1 MHWRGLTV
9 REWIWLIG
17 PWLLGL
23 VAMIFVINYFWQ
35 PAPPRAIVMATGA
48 EGGAAH
54 RAGERYREAL
64 AKRGITVELKKTSG
78 SLENRAK
85 LLDDDSGVS
94 AAFVQTGTAKMD
106 DALWLSAVAGVYPEP
121 LWIFYRA
128 DGDAAGNA
136 NVSPKVKDAPVSTA
150 QKIITQISELKGK
163 KIAIGDRGSG
173 TRRVAVELFA
183 AYGIDIEAQPH
194 SELNGIPAATA
205 LLNREV
211 DAVAVVTGEDSAQVQ
226 MLLREPN
233 IRLLAFTQSAALT
246 RHFPHFSTV
255 KLAPGMID
263 LANNIPPE
271 EVPLIAAMSQ
281 LMVRNDLHPALIRVL
296 AEAAKEIHHGSG
308 WFHKAND
315 FPTARGTDV
324 PIHADADR
332 YFTSGVSFLQRHLPF
347 WVSVWVERAL
357 ILLVPL
363 LAIGIP
369 AARLLPALYNWRMR
383 ERIYRW
389 YAEVRHLDSEAMIA
403 APKSADAES
412 ILTKLNKIEA
422 RADNVR
428 VPLAFARE
436 LYDLKVHIDFVRGRL
451 R

>member
-23 VAMIFVINYFWQ
+23 AAMIFVINYFWQ
-35 PAPPRAIVMATGA
+35 PAPPRSIVMATGA

-54 RAGERYREAL
+54 RAGERYREVL
-64 AKRGITVELKKTSG
+64 AKRGITVELKTTNG

-85 LLDDDSGVS
+85 LLDDESGVS
-94 AAFVQTGTAKMD
+94 AAFVQTGSGTMD
-106 DALWLSAVAGVYPEP
+106 DAVWLSAIAGIYPEP
-121 LWIFYRA
+121 LWIFYRN
-128 DGDAAGNA
+128 D
-136 NVSPKVKDAPVSTA
+136 PKKTIA
-150 QKIITQISELKGK
+150 QVSELAGK
-163 KIAIGDRGSG
+163 KIAIGSRGSG

-183 AYGIDIEAQPH
+183 AYGIDIEKQPH

-205 LLNREV
+205 LLKREV

-226 MLLREPN
+226 SLLREPD
-233 IRLLAFTQSAALT
+233 IRLLGFPQSAALS
-246 RHFPHFSTV
+246 RHFPHLTTV

-263 LANNIPPE
+263 LAKNLPPD
-271 EVPLIAAMSQ
+271 EVPLLAAMSQ
-281 LMVRNDLHPALIRVL
+281 LLVRNDLHPALIRVL

-308 WFHKAND
+308 WFHKAGD
-315 FPTARGTDV
+315 FPTTRGTDV

-369 AARLLPALYNWRMR
+369 AARLLPAIYNWRMR
-383 ERIYRW
+383 ERVYRW
-389 YAEVRHLDSEAMIA
+389 YAEVRHLDTEAMTTKPA
-403 APKSADAES
+403 STEAEN
-412 ILTKLNKIEA
+412 ILNRLNKIEA

-436 LYDLKVHIDFVRGRL
+436 LYDLKVHIDFVRRRL
-451 R
+451 Q

>member
-1 MHWRGLTV
+1 MHWRGLTI

-17 PWLLGL
+17 PWLIGL
-23 VAMIFVINYFWQ
+23 AAMIFVINYFWQ
-35 PAPPRAIVMATGA
+35 PAPPRSIVVATGA

-54 RAGERYREAL
+54 RAGERYRDVL
-64 AKRGITVELKKTSG
+64 AKRGITVELKTTNG

-85 LLDDDSGVS
+85 LLDDDSGIA
-94 AAFVQTGTAKMD
+94 AAFVQTGIATME
-106 DALWLSAVAGVYPEP
+106 DAVWLSAVAGVYPEP

-128 DGDAAGNA
+128 E
-136 NVSPKVKDAPVSTA
+136 PKRS
-150 QKIITQISELKGK
+150 ITQVSELAGK
-163 KIAIGDRGSG
+163 NIAIGSRGSG

-183 AYGIDIEAQPH
+183 AYGIDIEQLPH

-205 LLNREV
+205 LLKRKI

-226 MLLREPN
+226 SLLREPD
-233 IRLLAFTQSAALT
+233 IRLLGFPQSAALS
-246 RHFPHFSTV
+246 RHFPHLSTV

-263 LANNIPPE
+263 LAKNLPDE
-271 EVPLIAAMSQ
+271 EVPLISAVSQ
-281 LMVRNDLHPALIRVL
+281 LLVRNDLHPALIRIL

-308 WFHKAND
+308 WFHKAGD
-315 FPTARGTDV
+315 FPTTRGTDV
-324 PIHADADR
+324 PVHADADR
-332 YFTSGVSFLQRHLPF
+332 YFTSGASFLQRHLPF

-369 AARLLPALYNWRMR
+369 AARLLPAIYNWRMR
-383 ERIYRW
+383 ERVYRW
-389 YAEVRHLDSEAMIA
+389 YAEVRHLDSEAMTTKPA
-403 APKSADAES
+403 SENAEN
-412 ILTKLNKIEA
+412 ILSKLNKIEA

-436 LYDLKVHIDFVRGRL
+436 LYDLKVHIDFVRRRL

>member
-23 VAMIFVINYFWQ
+23 AAMMFVINYFWQ
-35 PAPPRAIVMATGA
+35 PAPPRSIVMATGA

-54 RAGERYREAL
+54 RAGERYRDVL
-64 AKRGITVELKKTSG
+64 AKRGITVELKITNG

-85 LLDDDSGVS
+85 LLDDESGVS
-94 AAFVQTGTAKMD
+94 AAFVQTGSGTMD
-106 DALWLSAVAGVYPEP
+106 DAVWLSAIAGVYPEP
-121 LWIFYRA
+121 LWIFYRN
-128 DGDAAGNA
+128 D
-136 NVSPKVKDAPVSTA
+136 PKKT
-150 QKIITQISELKGK
+150 ITQVSELAGK
-163 KIAIGDRGSG
+163 KIAIGSRGSG

-183 AYGIDIEAQPH
+183 AYGIDIETQPH

-205 LLNREV
+205 LLKREV

-226 MLLREPN
+226 SLLREAD
-233 IRLLAFTQSAALT
+233 IRLLGFPQSAALS
-246 RHFPHFSTV
+246 RHFPHLTTV

-263 LANNIPPE
+263 LAKNIPPE

-281 LMVRNDLHPALIRVL
+281 LLVRNDLHPALIRVL

-308 WFHKAND
+308 WFHKAGD
-315 FPTARGTDV
+315 FPTTRGTDV

-369 AARLLPALYNWRMR
+369 AARLLPAIYNWRMR
-383 ERIYRW
+383 ERVYRW
-389 YAEVRHLDSEAMIA
+389 YAEVRHLDTEAMTTKPA
-403 APKSADAES
+403 STEAEN
-412 ILTKLNKIEA
+412 ILNRLNKIEA

-436 LYDLKVHIDFVRGRL
+436 LYDLKVHIDFVRRRL
-451 R
+451 Q

>member
-1 MHWRGLTV
+1 MHWRGLTI
-9 REWIWLIG
+9 REWIWLVG
-17 PWLLGL
+17 PWLIGL
-23 VAMIFVINYFWQ
+23 AAMVFVINYFWQ
-35 PAPPRAIVMATGA
+35 PAPPRSIVVATGA

-54 RAGERYREAL
+54 RAGERYRDLL
-64 AKRGITVELKKTSG
+64 AKRGITVELKTTNG

-85 LLDDDSGVS
+85 LLDDDSGIA
-94 AAFVQTGTAKMD
+94 AAFVQTGIATME
-106 DALWLSAVAGVYPEP
+106 DAVWLSTVAGVYPEP

-128 DGDAAGNA
+128 D
-136 NVSPKVKDAPVSTA
+136 PKRS
-150 QKIITQISELKGK
+150 ITQVSELAGK
-163 KIAIGDRGSG
+163 KIAIGSRGSG

-183 AYGIDIEAQPH
+183 AYGIDIEQQPH

-205 LLNREV
+205 LLKREI

-226 MLLREPN
+226 SLLRESD
-233 IRLLAFTQSAALT
+233 IRLLGFPQSAALS
-246 RHFPHFSTV
+246 RHFPHLSTV

-263 LANNIPPE
+263 LAKNLPSE
-271 EVPLIAAMSQ
+271 EVPLISAVSQ
-281 LMVRNDLHPALIRVL
+281 LLIRNDLHPALIRIL

-308 WFHKAND
+308 WFHKAGD
-315 FPTARGTDV
+315 FPTTRGTDV
-324 PIHADADR
+324 PVHADADR
-332 YFTSGVSFLQRHLPF
+332 YFTSGASFLQRHLPF

-369 AARLLPALYNWRMR
+369 AARLLPAIYNWRMR
-383 ERIYRW
+383 ERVYRW
-389 YAEVRHLDSEAMIA
+389 YAEVRHLDTEAMTTKPA
-403 APKSADAES
+403 SENAES
-412 ILTKLNKIEA
+412 ILSKLNKIEA

-436 LYDLKVHIDFVRGRL
+436 LYDLKVHIDFVRRRL

>member
-23 VAMIFVINYFWQ
+23 AAMIFVINYFWQ
-35 PAPPRAIVMATGA
+35 PAPPRSIVMATGA

-54 RAGERYREAL
+54 RAGERYRDVL
-64 AKRGITVELKKTSG
+64 AKRGITVELKITNG

-85 LLDDDSGVS
+85 LLDDESGVS
-94 AAFVQTGTAKMD
+94 AAFVQTGSGTMD
-106 DALWLSAVAGVYPEP
+106 DAVWLSAIAGVYPEP
-121 LWIFYRA
+121 LWIFYRH
-128 DGDAAGNA
+128 D
-136 NVSPKVKDAPVSTA
+136 PKKT
-150 QKIITQISELKGK
+150 ITQVSELAGK
-163 KIAIGDRGSG
+163 KIAIGSRGSG

-183 AYGIDIEAQPH
+183 AYGIDIETQPH

-205 LLNREV
+205 LLKREI

-226 MLLREPN
+226 SLLREAD
-233 IRLLAFTQSAALT
+233 IRLLGFPQSAALS
-246 RHFPHFSTV
+246 RHFPHLTTV

-263 LANNIPPE
+263 LAKNIPPE

-281 LMVRNDLHPALIRVL
+281 LLVRNDLHPALIRVL

-308 WFHKAND
+308 WFHKAGD
-315 FPTARGTDV
+315 FPTTRGTDV

-369 AARLLPALYNWRMR
+369 AARLLPAIYNWRMR
-383 ERIYRW
+383 ERVYRW
-389 YAEVRHLDSEAMIA
+389 YAEVRHLDTEAMTTKPA
-403 APKSADAES
+403 STEAEN
-412 ILTKLNKIEA
+412 ILNRLNKIEA

-436 LYDLKVHIDFVRGRL
+436 LYDLKVHIDFVRRRL
-451 R
+451 Q

>member
-23 VAMIFVINYFWQ
+23 AAMIFVINYFWQ
-35 PAPPRAIVMATGA
+35 PAPPRSIVMATGA

-54 RAGERYREAL
+54 RAGERYRDVL
-64 AKRGITVELKKTSG
+64 AKRGITVELKTTNG

-85 LLDDDSGVS
+85 LLDDESGVS
-94 AAFVQTGTAKMD
+94 AAFVQTGSGTMD
-106 DALWLSAVAGVYPEP
+106 DAVWLSAIAGIYPEP
-121 LWIFYRA
+121 LWIFYRH
-128 DGDAAGNA
+128 D
-136 NVSPKVKDAPVSTA
+136 PKKTIA
-150 QKIITQISELKGK
+150 QVSELAGK
-163 KIAIGDRGSG
+163 KIAIGSRGSG

-183 AYGIDIEAQPH
+183 AYGIDIEKQPH

-205 LLNREV
+205 LLKREV

-226 MLLREPN
+226 SLLREPD
-233 IRLLAFTQSAALT
+233 IRLLGFPQSAALS
-246 RHFPHFSTV
+246 RHFPHLTTV

-263 LANNIPPE
+263 LAKNTPPE
-271 EVPLIAAMSQ
+271 EVLLLAAMSQ
-281 LMVRNDLHPALIRVL
+281 LLVRNDLHPALIRVL

-308 WFHKAND
+308 WFHKAGD
-315 FPTARGTDV
+315 FPTTRGTDV

-383 ERIYRW
+383 ERVYRW
-389 YAEVRHLDSEAMIA
+389 YAEVRHLDTEALTA
-403 APKSADAES
+403 KPASTEAEN
-412 ILTKLNKIEA
+412 ILNRLNKIEA

-428 VPLAFARE
+428 VPLAFTRE
-436 LYDLKVHIDFVRGRL
+436 LYDLKVHIDFVRRRL
-451 R
+451 Q

>member
-1 MHWRGLTV
+1 MHWRGLTI

-23 VAMIFVINYFWQ
+23 AAMIFVINYFWQ
-35 PAPPRAIVMATGA
+35 PAPPRNIVMATGA

-54 RAGERYREAL
+54 RAGERYRDVL
-64 AKRGITVELKKTSG
+64 AKRGITVELKITNG

-85 LLDDDSGVS
+85 LLDDESGVS
-94 AAFVQTGTAKMD
+94 TAFVQTGSGTMD
-106 DALWLSAVAGVYPEP
+106 DAVWLSAIAGVYPEP
-121 LWIFYRA
+121 LWIFYRN
-128 DGDAAGNA
+128 D
-136 NVSPKVKDAPVSTA
+136 PKKT
-150 QKIITQISELKGK
+150 ITQVSELPGK
-163 KIAIGDRGSG
+163 KIAIGSRGSG

-183 AYGIDIEAQPH
+183 AYGIDIEKQPH

-205 LLNREV
+205 LLKREV

-226 MLLREPN
+226 SLLREPD
-233 IRLLAFTQSAALT
+233 IRLLGFPQSAALS
-246 RHFPHFSTV
+246 RHFPHLTTV

-263 LANNIPPE
+263 LAKNIPPE

-281 LMVRNDLHPALIRVL
+281 LLVRNDLHPALIRVL

-308 WFHKAND
+308 WFHKAGD
-315 FPTARGTDV
+315 FPTTRGTDV

-369 AARLLPALYNWRMR
+369 AARLLPAIYNWRMR
-383 ERIYRW
+383 ERVYRW
-389 YAEVRHLDSEAMIA
+389 YAEVRHLDTEAMTTKPA
-403 APKSADAES
+403 STEAEN
-412 ILTKLNKIEA
+412 ILNRLNKIEA

-436 LYDLKVHIDFVRGRL
+436 LYDLKVHIDFVRRRL
-451 R
+451 Q

>member
-23 VAMIFVINYFWQ
+23 AAMIFVINYFWQ
-35 PAPPRAIVMATGA
+35 PAPPRSIVLATGA

-54 RAGERYREAL
+54 RAGERYRDVL
-64 AKRGITVELKKTSG
+64 AKRGITVELKTTNG

-85 LLDDDSGVS
+85 LLDDDSGIS
-94 AAFVQTGTAKMD
+94 AAFVQTGSGTME
-106 DALWLSAVAGVYPEP
+106 DAVWLSAIAGVYPEP

-128 DGDAAGNA
+128 E
-136 NVSPKVKDAPVSTA
+136 PKKT
-150 QKIITQISELKGK
+150 ITQVSELGAK
-163 KIAIGDRGSG
+163 KIAIGSRGSG

-183 AYGIDIEAQPH
+183 AYGIDIEKQAY
-194 SELNGIPAATA
+194 SELNGMPAATA
-205 LLNREV
+205 LLKRDV
-211 DAVAVVTGEDSAQVQ
+211 DALAVVTGEDSAQVQ
-226 MLLREPN
+226 LLLHDAD
-233 IRLLAFTQSAALT
+233 IRLLGFPQSAALS
-246 RHFPHFSTV
+246 RHFPHLTTV
-255 KLAPGMID
+255 KLVPGMID
-263 LANNIPPE
+263 LAKNIPPE
-271 EVPLIAAMSQ
+271 EVPLLAAMSQ
-281 LMVRNDLHPALIRVL
+281 LLVRNDLHPALIRIL

-308 WFHKAND
+308 WFHKAGD
-315 FPTARGTDV
+315 FPTTRGTDV

-369 AARLLPALYNWRMR
+369 AARLLPAIYNWRMR
-383 ERIYRW
+383 ERVYRW
-389 YAEVRHLDSEAMIA
+389 YAEVRHLDTEALTTKPA
-403 APKSADAES
+403 STEAEN
-412 ILTKLNKIEA
+412 ILSRLNKIEA

-436 LYDLKVHIDFVRGRL
+436 LYDLKVHIDFVRRRL
-451 R
+451 Q

>member
-1 MHWRGLTV
+1 MHWRGLTI
-9 REWIWLIG
+9 REWIWLVG

-23 VAMIFVINYFWQ
+23 AAMIFVINYFWQ
-35 PAPPRAIVMATGA
+35 PAPPRSIVMATGA

-54 RAGERYREAL
+54 RAGERYRDVL
-64 AKRGITVELKKTSG
+64 AKRGITVELKTTNG

-85 LLDDDSGVS
+85 LLDDESGVL
-94 AAFVQTGTAKMD
+94 AAFVQTGSGTMD
-106 DALWLSAVAGVYPEP
+106 DAVWLSAIAGVYPEP
-121 LWIFYRA
+121 LWIFYRH
-128 DGDAAGNA
+128 D
-136 NVSPKVKDAPVSTA
+136 PKKT
-150 QKIITQISELKGK
+150 ITQVSELAGK
-163 KIAIGDRGSG
+163 KIAIGSRGSG

-183 AYGIDIEAQPH
+183 AYGIDIETQPH

-205 LLNREV
+205 LLKHEV
-211 DAVAVVTGEDSAQVQ
+211 NAVAVVTGEDSAQVQ
-226 MLLREPN
+226 SLLREPD
-233 IRLLAFTQSAALT
+233 IRLLGFPQSAALS
-246 RHFPHFSTV
+246 RHFPHLTTV

-263 LANNIPPE
+263 LAKNIPPE

-281 LMVRNDLHPALIRVL
+281 LLVRSDLHPALIRVL

-308 WFHKAND
+308 WFHKAGD
-315 FPTARGTDV
+315 FPTTRGTDV

-332 YFTSGVSFLQRHLPF
+332 YFTSGASFLQRHLPF

-383 ERIYRW
+383 ERVYRW
-389 YAEVRHLDSEAMIA
+389 YAEVRHLDTEAMTTKPA
-403 APKSADAES
+403 STEAEN
-412 ILTKLNKIEA
+412 ILNRLNKIEA

-436 LYDLKVHIDFVRGRL
+436 LYDLKVHIDFVRRRL
-451 R
+451 Q

>member
-1 MHWRGLTV
+1 M
-9 REWIWLIG
+9 REWIWLVG
-17 PWLLGL
+17 PWLIGL
-23 VAMIFVINYFWQ
+23 AAMIFVINYFWQ
-35 PAPPRAIVMATGA
+35 PAPPRSIVVATGA

-54 RAGERYREAL
+54 RAGERYRDVL
-64 AKRGITVELKKTSG
+64 AKRGITVELKTTNG

-85 LLDDDSGVS
+85 LLDDDSGIA
-94 AAFVQTGTAKMD
+94 AAFVQTGIATME
-106 DALWLSAVAGVYPEP
+106 DAVWLSAVAGVYPEP

-128 DGDAAGNA
+128 E
-136 NVSPKVKDAPVSTA
+136 PKRS
-150 QKIITQISELKGK
+150 ITQVSELADK
-163 KIAIGDRGSG
+163 KIAIGSRGSG

-183 AYGIDIEAQPH
+183 AYGIDIEKLPH

-205 LLNREV
+205 LLKREI

-226 MLLREPN
+226 TLLREPN
-233 IRLLAFTQSAALT
+233 IRLLGFPQSAALS
-246 RHFPHFSTV
+246 RHFPHLSAV

-263 LANNIPPE
+263 LAKNLPNE
-271 EVPLIAAMSQ
+271 EVPLLSAVSQ
-281 LMVRNDLHPALIRVL
+281 LLVRNDLHPALIRIL

-308 WFHKAND
+308 WFHKAGD
-315 FPTARGTDV
+315 FPTTRGTDV
-324 PIHADADR
+324 PVHADADR
-332 YFTSGVSFLQRHLPF
+332 YFTSGASFLQRRLPF

-383 ERIYRW
+383 ERVYRW
-389 YAEVRHLDSEAMIA
+389 YAEVRHLDTEAMTTKPA
-403 APKSADAES
+403 STEAEN
-412 ILTKLNKIEA
+412 ILSRLNKIEA

-436 LYDLKVHIDFVRGRL
+436 LYDLKVHIDFVRRRL

>member
-9 REWIWLIG
+9 REWIWLVG

-23 VAMIFVINYFWQ
+23 AAMIFVINYFWQ
-35 PAPPRAIVMATGA
+35 PAPPRTIVMATGA

-54 RAGERYREAL
+54 RAGERYRDVL
-64 AKRGITVELKKTSG
+64 AKRGITVELKTTNG

-85 LLDDDSGVS
+85 LLDDDSGIA
-94 AAFVQTGTAKMD
+94 AAFVQTGIATMD
-106 DALWLSAVAGVYPEP
+106 DAVWLSAVAGLYPEP

-128 DGDAAGNA
+128 E
-136 NVSPKVKDAPVSTA
+136 PKQS
-150 QKIITQISELKGK
+150 ITQVSELAGK
-163 KIAIGDRGSG
+163 NIAIGSRGSG
-173 TRRVAVELFA
+173 TRRVTVELFA
-183 AYGIDIEAQPH
+183 AYGIDIEKQPH
-194 SELNGIPAATA
+194 TELNGIPAATA
-205 LLNREV
+205 LLKRQV

-226 MLLREPN
+226 SLLREPD
-233 IRLLAFTQSAALT
+233 IRLLGFPQSAALS
-246 RHFPHFSTV
+246 RHFPHLTTV

-263 LANNIPPE
+263 LAKNLPEE
-271 EVPLIAAMSQ
+271 EVPLISAVSQ
-281 LMVRNDLHPALIRVL
+281 LLVRNDLHPALIRIL

-308 WFHKAND
+308 WFHKAGD
-315 FPTARGTDV
+315 FPTTRGTDV
-324 PIHADADR
+324 PVHADADR
-332 YFTSGVSFLQRHLPF
+332 YFTSGASFLQRHLPF

-369 AARLLPALYNWRMR
+369 AARLLPAIYNWRMR
-383 ERIYRW
+383 ERVYRW
-389 YAEVRHLDSEAMIA
+389 YAEVRHLDTEAMTTKPA
-403 APKSADAES
+403 STEAEN
-412 ILTKLNKIEA
+412 ILNRLNKIEA

-436 LYDLKVHIDFVRGRL
+436 LYDLKVHIDFVRRRL

>member
-9 REWIWLIG
+9 REWIWLVG

-23 VAMIFVINYFWQ
+23 AAMIFVINYFWQ
-35 PAPPRAIVMATGA
+35 PAPPRSIVMATGA

-54 RAGERYREAL
+54 RAGERYRDVL
-64 AKRGITVELKKTSG
+64 AKRGITVELKTTNG

-85 LLDDDSGVS
+85 LLDDESGVS
-94 AAFVQTGTAKMD
+94 AAFVQTGSGTMD
-106 DALWLSAVAGVYPEP
+106 DAVWLSAIAGVYPEP
-121 LWIFYRA
+121 LWIFYRN
-128 DGDAAGNA
+128 D
-136 NVSPKVKDAPVSTA
+136 PKKT
-150 QKIITQISELKGK
+150 ITQVSELTGK
-163 KIAIGDRGSG
+163 KIAIGSRGSG
-173 TRRVAVELFA
+173 TRRVSVELFA
-183 AYGIDIEAQPH
+183 AYGIDIEKQPH

-205 LLNREV
+205 LLKREV

-226 MLLREPN
+226 SLLREPD
-233 IRLLAFTQSAALT
+233 IRLLGFPQSAALS
-246 RHFPHFSTV
+246 RHFPHLSTV

-263 LANNIPPE
+263 LAKNLPEE
-271 EVPLIAAMSQ
+271 EVPLINAVSQ
-281 LMVRNDLHPALIRVL
+281 LLVRNDLHPALIRIL

-308 WFHKAND
+308 WFHKAGD
-315 FPTARGTDV
+315 FPTTRGTDV

-369 AARLLPALYNWRMR
+369 AARLLPAIYNWRMR
-383 ERIYRW
+383 ERVYRW
-389 YAEVRHLDSEAMIA
+389 YAEVRHLDTEAMTTKPA
-403 APKSADAES
+403 STEAEN
-412 ILTKLNKIEA
+412 ILNRLNKIEA

-436 LYDLKVHIDFVRGRL
+436 LYDLKVHIDFVRRRL
-451 R
+451 Q

>member
-23 VAMIFVINYFWQ
+23 AAMIFVINYFWQ
-35 PAPPRAIVMATGA
+35 PAPPRSIVMATGA

-54 RAGERYREAL
+54 RAGERYRDVL
-64 AKRGITVELKKTSG
+64 AKRGITVELKTTNG

-85 LLDDDSGVS
+85 LLDDESGVS
-94 AAFVQTGTAKMD
+94 AAFVQTGSGTMD
-106 DALWLSAVAGVYPEP
+106 DAVWLSAIAGIYPEP
-121 LWIFYRA
+121 LWIFYRN
-128 DGDAAGNA
+128 D
-136 NVSPKVKDAPVSTA
+136 PK
-150 QKIITQISELKGK
+150 KIITQVSELAGK
-163 KIAIGDRGSG
+163 KIAIGSRGSG

-183 AYGIDIEAQPH
+183 AYGIDIEKQPH

-205 LLNREV
+205 LLKREV

-226 MLLREPN
+226 SLLREPD
-233 IRLLAFTQSAALT
+233 IRLLGFPQSAALS
-246 RHFPHFSTV
+246 RHFPHLTTV

-263 LANNIPPE
+263 LAKNLPPE
-271 EVPLIAAMSQ
+271 EVLLLAAMSQ
-281 LMVRNDLHPALIRVL
+281 LLVRSDLHPALIRVL
-296 AEAAKEIHHGSG
+296 AEAAKEIHHRSG
-308 WFHKAND
+308 WFHKAGD
-315 FPTARGTDV
+315 FPTTRGTDV

-383 ERIYRW
+383 ERVYRW
-389 YAEVRHLDSEAMIA
+389 YAEVRHLDTEALTA
-403 APKSADAES
+403 KPASTEAEN
-412 ILTKLNKIEA
+412 ILNRLNKIEA

-428 VPLAFARE
+428 VPLAFTRE
-436 LYDLKVHIDFVRGRL
+436 LYDLKVHIDFVRRRL
-451 R
+451 Q

>member
-23 VAMIFVINYFWQ
+23 AAMIFVINYFWQ
-35 PAPPRAIVMATGA
+35 PAPPRSIVMATGA

-54 RAGERYREAL
+54 RAGERYREVL
-64 AKRGITVELKKTSG
+64 AKRGITVELKTTNG

-85 LLDDDSGVS
+85 LLDDESGIS
-94 AAFVQTGTAKMD
+94 AAFVQTGSGTMD
-106 DALWLSAVAGVYPEP
+106 DAVWLSAIAGVYPEP
-121 LWIFYRA
+121 LWIFYRH
-128 DGDAAGNA
+128 D
-136 NVSPKVKDAPVSTA
+136 PKKT
-150 QKIITQISELKGK
+150 ITQVSELAGK
-163 KIAIGDRGSG
+163 KIAIGSRGSG

-183 AYGIDIEAQPH
+183 AYGIDIEKQPH

-205 LLNREV
+205 LLKREI
-211 DAVAVVTGEDSAQVQ
+211 DAIAVVTGEDSAQVQ
-226 MLLREPN
+226 SLLREAD
-233 IRLLAFTQSAALT
+233 IRLLGFPQSAALS
-246 RHFPHFSTV
+246 RHFPHLTTV

-263 LANNIPPE
+263 LAKNIPPE

-281 LMVRNDLHPALIRVL
+281 LLVRNDLHPALIRIL

-308 WFHKAND
+308 WFHKAGD
-315 FPTARGTDV
+315 FPTTRGTDV

-369 AARLLPALYNWRMR
+369 AARLLPAIYNWRMR
-383 ERIYRW
+383 ERVYRW
-389 YAEVRHLDSEAMIA
+389 YAEVRHLDTEAMTTKPA
-403 APKSADAES
+403 STEAEN
-412 ILTKLNKIEA
+412 ILSRLNKIEA

-436 LYDLKVHIDFVRGRL
+436 LYDLKVHIDFVRRRL

>member
-1 MHWRGLTV
+1 MHWRGLTI

-17 PWLLGL
+17 PWLIGL
-23 VAMIFVINYFWQ
+23 AAMMFVINYFWQ
-35 PAPPRAIVMATGA
+35 PAPPRSIVMATGA

-54 RAGERYREAL
+54 RAGERYRDVL
-64 AKRGITVELKKTSG
+64 AKRGITVELKTTNG

-85 LLDDDSGVS
+85 LLDDESGVS
-94 AAFVQTGTAKMD
+94 AAFVQTGSGTMD
-106 DALWLSAVAGVYPEP
+106 DAVWLSAIAGIYPEP
-121 LWIFYRA
+121 LWIFYRN
-128 DGDAAGNA
+128 D
-136 NVSPKVKDAPVSTA
+136 PKKT
-150 QKIITQISELKGK
+150 ITQVSELAGK
-163 KIAIGDRGSG
+163 KIAIGSRGSG

-183 AYGIDIEAQPH
+183 AYGIDIEKQPH

-205 LLNREV
+205 LLKREV

-226 MLLREPN
+226 SLLREAD
-233 IRLLAFTQSAALT
+233 IKLLGFPQSAALS
-246 RHFPHFSTV
+246 RHFPHLTTV

-263 LANNIPPE
+263 LAKNIPPE

-281 LMVRNDLHPALIRVL
+281 LIVRNDLHPALIRVL

-308 WFHKAND
+308 WFHKAGD
-315 FPTARGTDV
+315 FPTTRGTDV

-369 AARLLPALYNWRMR
+369 AARLLPAIYNWRMR
-383 ERIYRW
+383 ERVYRW
-389 YAEVRHLDSEAMIA
+389 YAEVRHLDTEAMTTKPA
-403 APKSADAES
+403 STEAEN
-412 ILTKLNKIEA
+412 ILNRLNKIEA

-436 LYDLKVHIDFVRGRL
+436 LYDLKVHIDFVRRRL
-451 R
+451 Q

>member
-23 VAMIFVINYFWQ
+23 AAMIFVINYFWQ
-35 PAPPRAIVMATGA
+35 PAPPRSIVMATGA

-54 RAGERYREAL
+54 RAGERYRDVL
-64 AKRGITVELKKTSG
+64 AKRGITVELKTTNG

-85 LLDDDSGVS
+85 LLDDESGVS
-94 AAFVQTGTAKMD
+94 AAFVQTGSGTMD
-106 DALWLSAVAGVYPEP
+106 DAVWLSAIAGVYPEP
-121 LWIFYRA
+121 LWIFYRN
-128 DGDAAGNA
+128 D
-136 NVSPKVKDAPVSTA
+136 PKKT
-150 QKIITQISELKGK
+150 ITQVSELAGK
-163 KIAIGDRGSG
+163 KIAIGSRGSG

-183 AYGIDIEAQPH
+183 AYGIDIEKQPH

-205 LLNREV
+205 LLKREV

-226 MLLREPN
+226 SLLREAD
-233 IRLLAFTQSAALT
+233 IRLLGFPQSAALS
-246 RHFPHFSTV
+246 RHFPHLTTV
-255 KLAPGMID
+255 KLTPGMID
-263 LANNIPPE
+263 LAKNIPSE

-281 LMVRNDLHPALIRVL
+281 LIVRNDLHPALIRVL

-308 WFHKAND
+308 WFHKAGD
-315 FPTARGTDV
+315 FPTTRGTDV

-369 AARLLPALYNWRMR
+369 AARLLPAIYNWRMR
-383 ERIYRW
+383 ERVYRW
-389 YAEVRHLDSEAMIA
+389 YAEVRHLDTEAMTTKPA
-403 APKSADAES
+403 STEAEN
-412 ILTKLNKIEA
+412 ILSRLNKIEA

-436 LYDLKVHIDFVRGRL
+436 LYDLKVHIDFVRRRL
-451 R
+451 Q

>member
-17 PWLLGL
+17 PWLIGL

-35 PAPPRAIVMATGA
+35 PAPPHSIVMATGA

-54 RAGERYREAL
+54 RAGERYRDVL
-64 AKRGITVELKKTSG
+64 AKRGITVELRTTSG

-85 LLDDDSGVS
+85 LLDDDAGIS
-94 AAFVQTGTAKMD
+94 AAFVQTGSATMAD
-106 DALWLSAVAGVYPEP
+106 VGWLSAVAGVYPEP
-121 LWIFYRA
+121 LWIFYRI
-128 DGDAAGNA
+128 DE
-136 NVSPKVKDAPVSTA
+136 KVGEKSEAKPGA
-150 QKIITQISELKGK
+150 KKIISQVTELKGR

-183 AYGIDIEAQPH
+183 AYGIDLDTQPN
-194 SELNGIPAATA
+194 SELNGIPAAKA
-205 LLNREV
+205 LLNREI

-233 IRLLAFTQSAALT
+233 IGLLGFPQSAALT
-246 RHFPHFSTV
+246 RHFPHFATV

-281 LMVRNDLHPALIRVL
+281 LMIRSDLHPALIRVL

-308 WFHKAND
+308 WFHKADD

-324 PIHADADR
+324 PIHADAER
-332 YFTSGVSFLQRHLPF
+332 YFTSGASFLQRHLPF

-383 ERIYRW
+383 ERVYRW
-389 YAEVRHLDSEAMIA
+389 YAEVRHLDSEAISA
-403 APKSADAES
+403 APKGVDAEQ
-412 ILTKLNKIEA
+412 ILSKLNKIEA
-422 RADNVR
+422 RADNIR

-436 LYDLKVHIDFVRGRL
+436 LYDLKVHIEFVRRRL

>member
-23 VAMIFVINYFWQ
+23 AAMIFVINYFWQ
-35 PAPPRAIVMATGA
+35 PAPPRSIVMATGA

-54 RAGERYREAL
+54 RAGERYRDVL
-64 AKRGITVELKKTSG
+64 AKRGITVELKTTNG

-85 LLDDDSGVS
+85 LLDDESGVS
-94 AAFVQTGTAKMD
+94 AAFMQTGSGTMD
-106 DALWLSAVAGVYPEP
+106 DAVWLSAIAGVYPEP
-121 LWIFYRA
+121 LWIFYRN
-128 DGDAAGNA
+128 D
-136 NVSPKVKDAPVSTA
+136 PKKT
-150 QKIITQISELKGK
+150 ITQVSELTGK
-163 KIAIGDRGSG
+163 KIAIGSRGSG

-183 AYGIDIEAQPH
+183 AYGIDIETQPH

-205 LLNREV
+205 LLKREV

-226 MLLREPN
+226 SLLREAD
-233 IRLLAFTQSAALT
+233 IRLLGFPQSAALS
-246 RHFPHFSTV
+246 RHFPHLTTV

-263 LANNIPPE
+263 LAKNIPSE

-281 LMVRNDLHPALIRVL
+281 LIVRNDLHPALIRVL

-308 WFHKAND
+308 WFHKAGD
-315 FPTARGTDV
+315 FPTTRGTDV

-369 AARLLPALYNWRMR
+369 AARLLPAIYNWRMR
-383 ERIYRW
+383 ERVYRW
-389 YAEVRHLDSEAMIA
+389 YAEVRHLDTEAMTTKPA
-403 APKSADAES
+403 STEAEN
-412 ILTKLNKIEA
+412 ILSRLNKIEA

-436 LYDLKVHIDFVRGRL
+436 LYDLKVHIDFVRRRL
-451 R
+451 Q

>member
-1 MHWRGLTV
+1 MQWRGLTI
-9 REWIWLIG
+9 REWIWLVG

-23 VAMIFVINYFWQ
+23 AITIFVINYLWQ
-35 PAPPRAIVMATGA
+35 PAPPRTIVMATGA
-48 EGGAAH
+48 EGGAAY
-54 RAGERYREAL
+54 RAGERYRDLL
-64 AKRGITVELKKTSG
+64 AKRGITVELRATSG

-94 AAFVQTGTAKMD
+94 AAFAQTGSATME
-106 DALWLSAVAGVYPEP
+106 DAVWLSAIAGVYPEP
-121 LWIFYRA
+121 LWIFYRT
-128 DGDAAGNA
+128 D
-136 NVSPKVKDAPVSTA
+136 PKQT
-150 QKIITQISELKGK
+150 ITQVSDLAGK
-163 KIAIGDRGSG
+163 KIAIGSRGSG
-173 TRRVAVELFA
+173 TRRVMVDLFA
-183 AYGIDIEAQPH
+183 AYGIDIETQPH
-194 SELNGIPAATA
+194 ADLNGIPAATA

-211 DAVAVVTGEDSAQVQ
+211 EAVAVVTGEDSAQVQ

-233 IRLLAFTQSAALT
+233 IRLLGFAQSAALS
-246 RHFPHFSTV
+246 RHFPSLTTV

-263 LANNIPPE
+263 LAKNIPPE

-281 LMVRNDLHPALIRVL
+281 LIVRNDLHPALIRIL

-308 WFHKAND
+308 WFHKAGD
-315 FPTARGTDV
+315 YPTTRGTDV

-389 YAEVRHLDSEAMIA
+389 YAEVRHLDSEAINA
-403 APKSADAES
+403 KPASHDAEN
-412 ILTKLNKIEA
+412 ILGKLNKIEA

-436 LYDLKVHIDFVRGRL
+436 LYDLKVHIEFVRGRL
-451 R
+451 RL

>member
-1 MHWRGLTV
+1 MHWRGLTI

-23 VAMIFVINYFWQ
+23 AAMIFVINYFWQ
-35 PAPPRAIVMATGA
+35 PAPPRSIVMATGA

-54 RAGERYREAL
+54 RAGERYRDVL
-64 AKRGITVELKKTSG
+64 AKRGITVELKTTNG

-85 LLDDDSGVS
+85 LLDDESGVS
-94 AAFVQTGTAKMD
+94 AAFVQTGSGTMD
-106 DALWLSAVAGVYPEP
+106 DAVWLSAIAGIYPEP
-121 LWIFYRA
+121 LWIFYRH
-128 DGDAAGNA
+128 D
-136 NVSPKVKDAPVSTA
+136 PK
-150 QKIITQISELKGK
+150 KIITQVSELAGK
-163 KIAIGDRGSG
+163 KIAIGSRGSG

-205 LLNREV
+205 LLKREV
-211 DAVAVVTGEDSAQVQ
+211 EAVAVVTGEDSAQVQ
-226 MLLREPN
+226 SLLREPD
-233 IRLLAFTQSAALT
+233 IRLLGFPQSAALS
-246 RHFPHFSTV
+246 RHFPHLTTM

-263 LANNIPPE
+263 LAKNIPPE

-281 LMVRNDLHPALIRVL
+281 LIVRNDLHPALIRVL

-308 WFHKAND
+308 WFHKAGD
-315 FPTARGTDV
+315 FPTTRGTDV

-369 AARLLPALYNWRMR
+369 AARLLPAIYNWRMR
-383 ERIYRW
+383 ERVYRW
-389 YAEVRHLDSEAMIA
+389 YAEVRHLDTEALTTKPASIE
-403 APKSADAES
+403 AEN
-412 ILTKLNKIEA
+412 ILNRLNKIEA

-436 LYDLKVHIDFVRGRL
+436 LYDLKVHIDFVRRRL
-451 R
+451 Q

>member
-1 MHWRGLTV
+1 MHWRGLTI

-35 PAPPRAIVMATGA
+35 PAPPRSIVIATGA

-54 RAGERYREAL
+54 RAGERYRDVL
-64 AKRGITVELKKTSG
+64 AKRGITVELKITNG

-85 LLDDDSGVS
+85 LLDDESGVS
-94 AAFVQTGTAKMD
+94 AAFAQTGSATMD
-106 DALWLSAVAGVYPEP
+106 DAVWLSAIAGVYPEP
-121 LWIFYRA
+121 LWIFYRN
-128 DGDAAGNA
+128 DA
-136 NVSPKVKDAPVSTA
+136 K
-150 QKIITQISELKGK
+150 KIITQVSELAGK
-163 KIAIGDRGSG
+163 KIAIGSRGSG
-173 TRRVAVELFA
+173 TRRLAVELFA
-183 AYGIDIEAQPH
+183 AYEIDIEKQPH

-205 LLNREV
+205 LLKREV

-226 MLLREPN
+226 SLLREPE
-233 IRLLAFTQSAALT
+233 IRLLGFPQSAALSH
-246 RHFPHFSTV
+246 HFPHLTTV

-263 LANNIPPE
+263 LAKNIPPE
-271 EVPLIAAMSQ
+271 EVLLIAAMSQ
-281 LMVRNDLHPALIRVL
+281 LIVRNDLHPALIRVL

-308 WFHKAND
+308 WFHKAGD
-315 FPTARGTDV
+315 FPSTRGTDV

-357 ILLVPL
+357 ILLLPL

-369 AARLLPALYNWRMR
+369 AARLLPAIYNWRMR
-383 ERIYRW
+383 ERVYRW
-389 YAEVRHLDSEAMIA
+389 YAEVRHLDSEAMTTKPA
-403 APKSADAES
+403 STEAEN
-412 ILTKLNKIEA
+412 ILSRLNKIEA

-436 LYDLKVHIDFVRGRL
+436 LYDLKVHIDFVRRRL

>member
-23 VAMIFVINYFWQ
+23 AAMIFVINYFWQ
-35 PAPPRAIVMATGA
+35 PAPPRNIVMATGA

-54 RAGERYREAL
+54 RAGERYRDVL
-64 AKRGITVELKKTSG
+64 AKRGITVELKTTNG

-85 LLDDDSGVS
+85 LLDDESGVS
-94 AAFVQTGTAKMD
+94 AAFVQTGSGTMD
-106 DALWLSAVAGVYPEP
+106 DAVWLSAIAGIYPEP
-121 LWIFYRA
+121 LWIFYRH
-128 DGDAAGNA
+128 D
-136 NVSPKVKDAPVSTA
+136 PKKT
-150 QKIITQISELKGK
+150 ITQVSELAGK
-163 KIAIGDRGSG
+163 KIAIGSRGSG

-183 AYGIDIEAQPH
+183 AYGIDIEKQPH

-205 LLNREV
+205 LLKREV

-226 MLLREPN
+226 SLLREPD
-233 IRLLAFTQSAALT
+233 IRLLGFPQSAALS
-246 RHFPHFSTV
+246 RHFPHLTTV

-263 LANNIPPE
+263 LAKNIPPE

-281 LMVRNDLHPALIRVL
+281 LIVRNDLHPALIRVL

-308 WFHKAND
+308 WFHKAGD
-315 FPTARGTDV
+315 FPTTRGTDV

-369 AARLLPALYNWRMR
+369 AARLLPAIYNWRMR
-383 ERIYRW
+383 ERVYRW
-389 YAEVRHLDSEAMIA
+389 YAEVRHLDTEAMTTKPA
-403 APKSADAES
+403 STEAEN
-412 ILTKLNKIEA
+412 ILNRLNKIEA

-436 LYDLKVHIDFVRGRL
+436 LYDLKVHIDFVRRRL
-451 R
+451 Q